1 MRYSTQ
7 AKTAVLYGI
16 DIGKSQFHVAGLD
29 PAGHLVLRTKFRRSA
44 LLQFFS
50 NVPVATV
57 AMEACPGS
65 QWLAR
70 KLASYGHSSKIVPAQ
85 FVKPYVKSNKNDTVD
100 AEAIAEAASR
110 PSMRFVAMKRPD
122 QIDLQALHRA
132 RDGLVSQRTALVNQ
146 MRGFLLEYGVACRTG
161 VGAFKLDLAD
171 TLGDAENDLTPAF
184 RHLLACL
191 RTFLTELEDHIEQF
205 NQEIEAFADRDDTAR
220 RLMTIPGIG
229 PLAATA
235 LLAATGD
242 AHQFKRGRD
251 LSAWLGLVPAQY
263 STGGKS
269 KLLGISKRGN
279 AYIRRLLIHGAR
291 SCVVHTDRSRHR
303 WGTWL
308 DALAGR
314 VHVNKLTVALANKIA
329 RMAWVV
335 LTKPGA
341 TYQRQDPR
349 FAA

>member
-1 MRYSTQ
+1 MRHSSQ
-7 AKTAVLYGI
+7 AQSVSVYGI
-16 DIGKSQFHVAGLD
+16 DIGKSLFHVAGLD
-29 PAGHLVLRTKFRRSA
+29 PTGHVVLRTKFRRNT

-50 NVPVATV
+50 NSPVATI

-70 KLASYGHSSKIVPAQ
+70 KLAGYGHTTKIVPAQ

-100 AEAIAEAASR
+100 AEAIAEAATR
-110 PSMRFVAMKRPD
+110 PTMRFVASKRPD
-122 QIDLQALHRA
+122 QTDLQALHRA
-132 RDGLVSQRTALVNQ
+132 RDGLVYQRTSVVSQ
-146 MRGFLLEYGVACRTG
+146 MRGFLLEYGIACRKG

-171 TLGDAENDLTPAF
+171 ALGNAENDLTDAF
-184 RHLLACL
+184 RKLLASL
-191 RTFLTELEDHIEQF
+191 RTYLGELEGRIEQF
-205 NQEIEAFADRDDTAR
+205 NQEIEAIADQDDTTR

-235 LLAATGD
+235 LVAATGD

-263 STGGKS
+263 STGGNP

-291 SCVVHTDRSRHR
+291 SCIMHTDRSRHR
-303 WGTWL
+303 WGAWL
-308 DALAGR
+308 DALAVR

-329 RMAWVV
+329 RMAWVI
-335 LTKPGA
+335 LTRPGA